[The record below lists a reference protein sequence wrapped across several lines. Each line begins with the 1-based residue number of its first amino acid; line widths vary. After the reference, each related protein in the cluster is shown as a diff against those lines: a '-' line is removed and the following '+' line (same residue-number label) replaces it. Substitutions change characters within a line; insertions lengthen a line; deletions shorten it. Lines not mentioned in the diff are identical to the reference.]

1 MDAHAAWVFQ
11 TREIVKKLM
20 QEHGLTAS
28 RVGQETGVGQV
39 HLSAYLAGK
48 AGLGPAKLER
58 LLAYFG
64 LELGVRPCSRG
75 VEGLVWT

>member
-1 MDAHAAWVFQ
+1 MDANAAWVFQ

-20 QEHGLTAS
+20 QDHGLTAS
-28 RVGQETGVGQV
+28 KVGQETGVGQV
-39 HLSAYLAGK
+39 HLSAYLSGK

-64 LELGVRPCSRG
+64 LELGVRPRARG
-75 VEGLVWT
+75 VDGVLS